1 MQLAFSCPRCTQPV
15 RNEVTDATQLLACSG
30 CGWSRSLPPGDV
42 EEGRPKR
49 CLACRCHD
57 LWRQKDFP
65 QHVGL
70 LMVGLAAVLST
81 IAWAYVRPFLAIGIL
96 MGFALIDLLL
106 YALMQDVLVCY
117 RCGARHRHA
126 HPDEG
131 HPRFDLE
138 IAERYRQ
145 EAKRLQ
151 QKVRG

>member
-1 MQLAFSCPRCTQPV
+1 MQLVFSCPRCTQPV
-15 RNEVTDATQLLACSG
+15 RHHVTGATETLACSW
-30 CGWSRSLPPGDV
+30 CDWSRPIGRGDLV
-42 EEGRPKR
+42 AEQPKR
-49 CLACRCHD
+49 CLSCGCDD

-81 IAWAYVRPFLAIGIL
+81 IAWAYIRPFLAIGIL

-106 YALMQDVLVCY
+106 YAWMQDVLVCY

-126 HPDEG
+126 HPDDR

-145 EAKRLQ
+145 EARRFTE
-151 QKVRG
+151 KVRG